1 MPADPELLSRH
12 NLTPSEYDRIVELM
26 GREPNLTELGLF
38 SVMWSEHCSY
48 KSSRRHLKTLPT
60 EGPRVLQGPGEN
72 AGAVDIGDGL
82 AAIFKIESHNHP
94 SFIEPYQGAATGVGG
109 IIRDIFT
116 MGARPIA
123 LLNSLRFGPPTSAK
137 NRRLIEGVVAGIGG
151 YGNSFGCPT
160 VGGEV
165 VFDECY
171 EGNPLVNAFCLGIAK
186 KEEIFLGRAEGV
198 GNPVFYVGAKT
209 GRDGIHGAT
218 MASAEFGEGSEE
230 KRPTVQVG
238 DPFME
243 KVLLEACLEAM
254 KTGAIIG
261 IQDMGAAG
269 LSCSTSEMGARA
281 GNGIDIDV
289 AKVPQRET
297 GMTAYEVMLSESQE
311 RMLLVAE
318 RGREREVI
326 DVFEKWDLHAEAI
339 GTVTA
344 DKRLRIFKD
353 GVLEAD
359 VPNEALTDEA
369 PLYDRPWKDARN
381 PALDEDLG
389 GLPVPAD
396 LGQALRAL
404 LASPTIANKRWIYR
418 QYDSTVRSNTMSGP
432 GGDAAVVRIKGTKRA
447 LAMAVDGCGRYG
459 WLDPKEG
466 ARLTVAEACR
476 NVAASGAVPIGATN
490 CLNFGNP
497 EKPEV
502 MAQLVRAIEGIGEA
516 CRALGAP
523 ITGGNVSLYNETDGR
538 AIHPTPTVAVVGLLE
553 DASTALTVPFQAE
566 GDAVFLLG
574 ATGDDLGGSEYLKVI
589 HDRIAGRPPRLDL
602 AAERALHVL
611 MAEAAGAR
619 VLRSAHDLADGGLA
633 VALAECTFRSVAAGV
648 GARVD
653 LPAGLD
659 PHVALFSESPSRMLV
674 TTRDEAA
681 LEALAAKHGV
691 PCARL
696 GTVGGDR
703 LTLAREGST
712 LVDEPVADLL
722 EAWTRLEKDLST
734 R

>member
-1 MPADPELLSRH
+1 
-12 NLTPSEYDRIVELM
+12 
-26 GREPNLTELGLF
+26 
-38 SVMWSEHCSY
+38 
-48 KSSRRHLKTLPT
+48 
-60 EGPRVLQGPGEN
+60 
-72 AGAVDIGDGL
+72 
-82 AAIFKIESHNHP
+82 
-94 SFIEPYQGAATGVGG
+94 
-109 IIRDIFT
+109 
-116 MGARPIA
+116 
-123 LLNSLRFGPPTSAK
+123 
-137 NRRLIEGVVAGIGG
+137 
-151 YGNSFGCPT
+151 
-160 VGGEV
+160 
-165 VFDECY
+165 
-171 EGNPLVNAFCLGIAK
+171 
-186 KEEIFLGRAEGV
+186 
-198 GNPVFYVGAKT
+198 
-209 GRDGIHGAT
+209 
-218 MASAEFGEGSEE
+218 
-230 KRPTVQVG
+230 
-238 DPFME
+238 
-243 KVLLEACLEAM
+243 
-254 KTGAIIG
+254 
-261 IQDMGAAG
+261 
-269 LSCSTSEMGARA
+269 
-281 GNGIDIDV
+281 
-289 AKVPQRET
+289 
-297 GMTAYEVMLSESQE
+297 
-311 RMLLVAE
+311 
-318 RGREREVI
+318 
-326 DVFEKWDLHAEAI
+326 
-339 GTVTA
+339 
-344 DKRLRIFKD
+344 
-353 GVLEAD
+353 
-359 VPNEALTDEA
+359 
-369 PLYDRPWKDARN
+369 
-381 PALDEDLG
+381 
-389 GLPVPAD
+389 
-396 LGQALRAL
+396 
-404 LASPTIANKRWIYR
+404 
-418 QYDSTVRSNTMSGP
+418 
-432 GGDAAVVRIKGTKRA
+432 
-447 LAMAVDGCGRYG
+447 MAVDGCGRYG

-589 HDRIAGRPPRLDL
+589 HDKIAGRPPRLDL

-648 GARVD
+648 GVRVD

-722 EAWTRLEKDLST
+722 EAWTRLERDLST